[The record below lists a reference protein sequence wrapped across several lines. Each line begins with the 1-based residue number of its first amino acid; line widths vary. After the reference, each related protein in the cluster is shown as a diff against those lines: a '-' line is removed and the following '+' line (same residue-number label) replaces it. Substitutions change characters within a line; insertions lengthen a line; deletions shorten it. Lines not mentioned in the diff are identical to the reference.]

1 MTTDY
6 QHILSLCSRTNTLRV
21 TFPDK
26 SGDASEL
33 DDFYFNRAKEESIA
47 ISTDEEVHVVVQK
60 TIHDRDHSTVYLG
73 LLGNVAVA
81 LKGCYNPT
89 FYKDMKKEAR
99 AYRTCLRALQGRVV
113 PTYFGYYKAV
123 DQEFGPHC
131 LILMEFCGES
141 VETIFEDLD
150 RQEQCALILSHYHP
164 CNTDDPEGS
173 RS

>member
-6 QHILSLCSRTNTLRV
+6 QTILSLCSRTNKLRV

-26 SGDASEL
+26 SGDVSEL
-33 DDFYFNRAKEESIA
+33 DDFYFNRTKEESVA
-47 ISTDEEVHVVVQK
+47 ISTDEVVHVVVQK
-60 TIHDRDHSTVYLG
+60 AIHDKDHSTVYLG
-73 LLGNVAVA
+73 LLDNIAVA

-99 AYRTCLRALQGRVV
+99 AYRKRLRALQGRIV
-113 PTYFGYYKAV
+113 PTYFGYYKAE

-131 LILMEFCGES
+131 LILMEYCGES

-150 RQEQCALILSHYHP
+150 RQEQCALILPHYHP
-164 CNTDDPEGS
+164 CNTDDPKGS